1 MNLTLT
7 TLVRVDE
14 FSKSHAS
21 GKELLSEK
29 SVTAVNNIADAQG
42 IPSALY
48 MLTPPTRA
56 TITSRAI

>member
-7 TLVRVDE
+7 ELIRVDE

-29 SVTAVNNIADAQG
+29 SVAAVNNIADAQG
-42 IPSALY
+42 IPSSLY
-48 MLTPPTRA
+48 MLTPTTRV
-56 TITSRAI
+56 TITSRTI